1 MGRIRY
7 GIHANRDEHFGIA
20 PAEMMA
26 SGCIVFVHNSG
37 GQVEIIGRDLRLC
50 YQTDKAAVEKILGI
64 VNSATLQAAIL
75 DSPAPRRT
83 MFRTAAFMGG
93 LRNLARRP
101 YDGIGQHAERAR
113 GAVAITPCV
122 SSDAVR

>member
-1 MGRIRY
+1 MKIRRENGCSNSWAGCY

-26 SGCIVFVHNSG
+26 SGCIVFVHNGG
-37 GQVEIIGRDLRLC
+37 GQVEIMGRDLRLC

-75 DSPAPRRT
+75 DSPPRRT
-83 MFRTAAFMGG
+83 MFSTAAFMGG
-93 LRNLARRP
+93 LRNLADRMTVSGNTLNEREEPRP
-101 YDGIGQHAERAR
+101 
-113 GAVAITPCV
+113 
-122 SSDAVR
+122 